1 MRHEIGLITLLVACA
16 AAAWPAPAAAQA
28 PIDARFATIEV
39 GGRLHAQLAHT
50 SAAADVPDVDLFMRR
65 ARVTLDVEVND
76 FLDGRVQYD
85 FAGGGSLKDAYFR
98 MAFADGFRVSMGQFK
113 RPFDPFELASSTELP
128 LVERDGRIPG
138 VDACTGVGGVCTWS
152 RLTERLSYADRDM
165 GVMVDGSLGGGRVG
179 YELAVTNGTD
189 AEGDENDGKSFQGRV
204 VVAVTDGVRLGGNVS
219 VHDYQ
224 DVVDPVL
231 PGAGESRHATAWGG
245 DVEVGDFRDGFHL
258 LAGAV
263 TGDNWQAPDAGGAP
277 ASFVAVQGLAS
288 WYVPV
293 EWDRL
298 EAIEPAARIGWAD
311 PDTELDDDGGVLFTP
326 GFFVYVLGRNRIG
339 ANLDVYVPDAGDTEY
354 SFKLMTFLYF

>member
-1 MRHEIGLITLLVACA
+1 MRHPIGLITLLGACV
-16 AAAWPAPAAAQA
+16 AAAWPVPAAAQA
-28 PIDARFATIEV
+28 QIDARFATIEV

-50 SAAADVPDVDLFMRR
+50 SAAAEVPDVDLFMRR

-98 MAFADGFRVSMGQFK
+98 MAFADAFRVSMGQFK
-113 RPFDPFELASSTELP
+113 RPFDVFELSSSTELP
-128 LVERDGRIPG
+128 LVERDGRVPG

-152 RLTERLSYADRDM
+152 RLTEKLSYADRDM
-165 GVMVDGSLGGGRVG
+165 GVMVDGSLDGGRVG
-179 YELAVTNGTD
+179 YELAVTNGTN

-204 VVAVTDGVRLGGNVS
+204 VLAVTDRIRVGGNVS
-219 VHDYQ
+219 VHDYLAG
-224 DVVDPVL
+224 DDPD
-231 PGAGESRHATAWGG
+231 ASEHATAWGG

-263 TGDNWQAPDAGGAP
+263 TGDNWQAPDAGGDP

-293 EWDRL
+293 GGERL
-298 EAIEPAARIGWAD
+298 EAIEPVARIGWAD
-311 PDTELDDDGGVLFTP
+311 PDTDLDDDGGVLFTP
-326 GFFVYVLGRNRIG
+326 GLFVYVLGRNRVG